1 MPFHGCIA
9 ACWLADPRGNMLLP
23 RTLSLALAAAFSNT
37 AIAALS
43 GATILCAAMSSA
55 LAQPAERFA
64 NPARFTP
71 QSGEA
76 LYADICRGC
85 HMPDGVGAVGAGA
98 YPSLAR
104 NPKLATAGYPLF
116 LVIHGRKGM
125 PAFGKLL
132 TDQQVAA
139 VINYIRTHFG
149 NDFPDEVGDDDARAA
164 R

>member
-1 MPFHGCIA
+1 
-9 ACWLADPRGNMLLP
+9 MLRH

-43 GATILCAAMSSA
+43 GAAISYLATSSA
-55 LAQPAERFA
+55 LAQPAERFGNA
-64 NPARFTP
+64 LRFIP

-76 LYADICRGC
+76 LYADICQGC
-85 HMPDGVGAVGAGA
+85 HMPEGVGAVGAGA
-98 YPSLAR
+98 YPALAR

-125 PAFGKLL
+125 PPFGKLL
-132 TDQQVAA
+132 TDRQVAT
-139 VINYIRTHFG
+139 VVNYIRTHFG
-149 NDFPDEVGDDDARAA
+149 NDFRDAVSDDDARAA

>member
-1 MPFHGCIA
+1 
-9 ACWLADPRGNMLLP
+9 MLRP
-23 RTLSLALAAAFSNT
+23 RTLSLALAAAFSNK

-43 GATILCAAMSSA
+43 GAAISCAAMSSA
-55 LAQPAERFA
+55 LAQPAERFG
-64 NPARFTP
+64 NPARFMP

-76 LYADICRGC
+76 LYADICQGC
-85 HMPDGVGAVGAGA
+85 HMPGGVGAIGAGA
-98 YPSLAR
+98 YPALAR

-125 PAFGKLL
+125 PPFGKLL

-139 VINYIRTHFG
+139 VVNYIRTHFD
-149 NDFPDEVGDDDARAA
+149 NDFPDAVGAADARAA

>member
-1 MPFHGCIA
+1 MFS
-9 ACWLADPRGNMLLP
+9 LRF
-23 RTLSLALAAAFSNT
+23 RTLSLAPAAAFSNT

-43 GATILCAAMSSA
+43 GAAISCAAMSST
-55 LAQPAERFA
+55 LAQPAERFG
-64 NPARFTP
+64 NPLRIMP

-76 LYADICRGC
+76 LYADICQGC
-85 HMPDGVGAVGAGA
+85 HMPEGVGAVGAGA

-104 NPKLATAGYPLF
+104 NAKLATSGYPLF

-125 PAFGKLL
+125 PPFGKLL

-139 VINYIRTHFG
+139 IVNYIRTHFG
-149 NDFPDEVGDDDARAA
+149 NDFPDAVSVDDARAA